1 MRRRPHPLLRALTV
15 GVLALVALV
24 EVFPYLWM
32 VSTSLKDLAEV
43 TRFPPTFWP
52 SPARWDNY
60 AKAWA
65 SGPFL
70 RYALNNAVQTVAILV
85 LQLFFACPRKSLI
98 ACGLLVLQLF
108 FACLA
113 GFAFSKLRFPGR
125 DACFLVVIACLI
137 VPPQVRFVP
146 LYMLF
151 SKVGLLNTYASLVL
165 PYAVSALG
173 TFLIRE
179 AFMQISDDIVDAAR
193 VDGAG
198 TFTLIFRILAP
209 IARPTLVA
217 FSLFSVVYHWNDFF
231 WPLVMTTTDAVRTL
245 PIGVAMLREEGTG
258 ARWHIIMA
266 GSMFVVA
273 PVLAVFM
280 AAQRHIIRAFT
291 FTTLK

>member
-1 MRRRPHPLLRALTV
+1 MSARGPALRSLILAAL
-15 GVLALVALV
+15 GLVAIV

-32 VSTSLKDLAEV
+32 VSTSLQDMAAV
-43 TRFPPTFWP
+43 TRVPPTLWP
-52 SPARWDNY
+52 ETLHWENY

-70 RYALNNAVQTVAILV
+70 RYAVNNAVQTVGIV
-85 LQLFFACPRKSLI
+85 VCQLFF
-98 ACGLLVLQLF
+98 G
-108 FACLA
+108 CLA
-113 GFAFSKLRFPGR
+113 GFAFSKLHFPGR

-151 SKVGLLNTYASLVL
+151 SKVGLLNTYASLIV
-165 PYAVSALG
+165 PYSVSALG

-179 AFMQISDDIVDAAR
+179 AFLQVSDDIVDAAR

-198 TFTLIFRILAP
+198 TFTIIFRVLAP

-231 WPLVMTTTDAVRTL
+231 WPLVMTTNEAVRTL

-258 ARWHIIMA
+258 DKWHVIMA

-273 PVLAVFM
+273 PVLLVFVV
-280 AAQRHIIRAFT
+280 AQRHIIRAFT
-291 FTTLK
+291 FTSLK

>member
-1 MRRRPHPLLRALTV
+1 MVSRRPSLLRVLTLVAL
-15 GVLALVALV
+15 GVVALV
-24 EVFPYLWM
+24 EVFPYVWM
-32 VSTSLKDLAEV
+32 VSTSLKDLPSV
-43 TRFPPTFWP
+43 TQFPPTWIP
-52 SPARWDNY
+52 RPPRWDNY
-60 AKAWA
+60 ARAWA

-70 RYALNNAVQTVAILV
+70 LYFVNSAIQTLAILV
-85 LQLFFACPRKSLI
+85 LQL
-98 ACGLLVLQLF
+98 VLG
-108 FACLA
+108 CLA
-113 GFAFSKLRFPGR
+113 AFAFAKLRFPGR
-125 DACFLVVIACLI
+125 DAAFLVVIACLI

-151 SKVGLLNTYASLVL
+151 AKVGLLNSYTSLVL

-179 AFMQISDDIVDAAR
+179 AFMQVSDDIVDAAR

-198 TFTLIFRILAP
+198 TLTVIFRIMAP

-231 WPLVMTTTDAVRTL
+231 WPLVMTTSDAVRTL

-258 ARWHIIMA
+258 ARWHVIMA

-273 PVLAVFM
+273 PVLAVFVL
-280 AAQRHIIRAFT
+280 AQRHIIRAFT
-291 FTTLK
+291 FTTMK

>member
-1 MRRRPHPLLRALTV
+1 MSARRALTLAAL
-15 GVLALVALV
+15 GVVAVV

-32 VSTSLKDLAEV
+32 ISTSLKDMAGV
-43 TRFPPTFWP
+43 TSFPPSLWP
-52 SPARWDNY
+52 ESLHWENY
-60 AKAWA
+60 ARAWA

-70 RYALNNAVQTVAILV
+70 RYAVNNAVQTVGIV
-85 LQLFFACPRKSLI
+85 VCQLFF
-98 ACGLLVLQLF
+98 G
-108 FACLA
+108 CLA

-151 SKVGLLNTYASLVL
+151 SKVGLLNTYASLIV

-179 AFMQISDDIVDAAR
+179 AFLQVSDDIVDAAR

-198 TFTLIFRILAP
+198 TFTIIFRVLAP

-231 WPLVMTTTDAVRTL
+231 WPLVMTTNEAVRTL

-258 ARWHIIMA
+258 DKWHVIMA
-266 GSMFVVA
+266 GSIFVVA
-273 PVLAVFM
+273 PVLLVFVI
-280 AAQRHIIRAFT
+280 AQRHIIRAFT
-291 FTTLK
+291 FTSLK

>member
-1 MRRRPHPLLRALTV
+1 MTSSNPFIRWVTIA
-15 GVLALVALV
+15 VLAAVALV

-32 VSTSLKDLAEV
+32 LTTSLKDLPSV
-43 TRFPPTFWP
+43 TQFPPTLLP
-52 SPARWDNY
+52 HPPRWDSY
-60 AKAWA
+60 AKAWS

-70 RYALNNAVQTVAILV
+70 RYAMNNAIQTLGILV
-85 LQLFFACPRKSLI
+85 LQLFF
-98 ACGLLVLQLF
+98 G
-108 FACLA
+108 CLA
-113 GFAFSKLRFPGR
+113 GYGFSKVRFRGR
-125 DACFLVVIACLI
+125 DACFLIVIACLV

-151 SKVGLLNTYASLVL
+151 SKLSLLNTYASLIL

-198 TFTLIFRILAP
+198 VLTLIFRIMAP

-231 WPLVMTTTDAVRTL
+231 WPLVMTTNEAVRTL

-273 PVLAVFM
+273 PVLVVFAV
-280 AAQRHIIRAFT
+280 AQRHIIRAFQ
-291 FTTLK
+291 FTSLK

>member
-1 MRRRPHPLLRALTV
+1 VTARSPLLRAVVL
-15 GVLALVALV
+15 LALAGVALA

-32 VSTSLKDLAEV
+32 VSTSLKDLGSV
-43 TRFPPTFWP
+43 TQFPPSLWP
-52 SPARWDNY
+52 SPPRWDNY
-60 AKAWA
+60 ARAWQ
-65 SGPFL
+65 SGPFP
-70 RYALNNAVQTVAILV
+70 RYAWNNAVQTAGILV
-85 LQLFFACPRKSLI
+85 CQ
-98 ACGLLVLQLF
+98 LVLG
-108 FACLA
+108 CLA
-113 GFAFSKLRFPGR
+113 AYAFAKLRFRGR
-125 DACFLVVIACLI
+125 DAAFLVVIACLI

-151 SKVGLLNTYASLVL
+151 SRLGLLDTYASLIV

-179 AFMQISDDIVDAAR
+179 AFMQVPDDIVDAAR

-198 TFTLIFRILAP
+198 TVTIVFRILAP
-209 IARPTLVA
+209 IAKPAIIA

-231 WPLVMTTTDAVRTL
+231 WPLVMTTKESVRTL
-245 PIGVAMLREEGTG
+245 PVGVAMLREEGTG

-273 PVLAVFM
+273 PVLVVF
-280 AAQRHIIRAFT
+280 ALAQRQIIRAFT

>member
-1 MRRRPHPLLRALTV
+1 MTSSSPLIRALTIA
-15 GVLALVALV
+15 GLAAVALV

-32 VSTSLKDLAEV
+32 LSTSLKDLPSV
-43 TRFPPTFWP
+43 TQFPPTLLP
-52 SPARWDNY
+52 HPPRWDNY
-60 AKAWA
+60 AKAWS

-70 RYALNNAVQTVAILV
+70 HYAMNNVIQTLGILV
-85 LQLFFACPRKSLI
+85 LQLFF
-98 ACGLLVLQLF
+98 G
-108 FACLA
+108 CLA
-113 GFAFSKLRFPGR
+113 GYGFSKVRFRGR
-125 DACFLVVIACLI
+125 DACFLIVIACLV

-151 SKVGLLNTYASLVL
+151 SKVGLLNTYASLIL

-198 TFTLIFRILAP
+198 VLTIIFRIMAP

-231 WPLVMTTTDAVRTL
+231 WPLVMTTNEAVRTL

-273 PVLAVFM
+273 PVLLVFAV
-280 AAQRHIIRAFT
+280 AQRHIIRAFT
-291 FTTLK
+291 FTSLK

>member
-1 MRRRPHPLLRALTV
+1 MTSSSLLIRGLTIT
-15 GVLALVALV
+15 VLAAVALV

-32 VSTSLKDLAEV
+32 LTTSLKDLSSV
-43 TRFPPTFWP
+43 TQFPPTLLP
-52 SPARWDNY
+52 HPPRWDNY
-60 AKAWA
+60 AKAWN

-70 RYALNNAVQTVAILV
+70 RYAMNNAIQTLGILV
-85 LQLFFACPRKSLI
+85 LQLFF
-98 ACGLLVLQLF
+98 G
-108 FACLA
+108 CLA
-113 GFAFSKLRFPGR
+113 GYGFSKVRFRGR
-125 DACFLVVIACLI
+125 DACFLIVIACLV

-151 SKVGLLNTYASLVL
+151 SKLGLLNTYASLIL

-173 TFLIRE
+173 TFLFRE

-198 TFTLIFRILAP
+198 VLTIIFRIMAP

-231 WPLVMTTTDAVRTL
+231 WPLVMTTNEAVRTL

-273 PVLAVFM
+273 PVLVVFAV
-280 AAQRHIIRAFT
+280 AQRHIIRAFT
-291 FTTLK
+291 FTSLK

>member
-1 MRRRPHPLLRALTV
+1 MTGRRLAVRGLTLV
-15 GVLALVALV
+15 VLAAVALV

-32 VSTSLKDLAEV
+32 LSTSLKDLPSV
-43 TRFPPTFWP
+43 TQFPPTLV
-52 SPARWDNY
+52 PAPPHWENY
-60 AKAWA
+60 ARAWQ

-70 RYALNNAVQTVAILV
+70 RYALNNVVQTLGILV
-85 LQLFFACPRKSLI
+85 LQLFF
-98 ACGLLVLQLF
+98 G
-108 FACLA
+108 CLA
-113 GFAFSKLRFPGR
+113 AYAFAKLRFRGR
-125 DACFLVVIACLI
+125 DLCFLIVIACLI

-151 SKVGLLNTYASLVL
+151 SHLGLLNTYASLIV

-198 TFTLIFRILAP
+198 VFTLIFRIMVP
-209 IARPTLVA
+209 IAKPTIVA

-231 WPLVMTTTDAVRTL
+231 WPLVMTTTEAVRTL
-245 PIGVAMLREEGTG
+245 PVGVAMLREEGTG

-266 GSMFVVA
+266 GTMFVVI
-273 PVLAVFM
+273 PVLAVFVV
-280 AAQRHIIRAFT
+280 AQRHIIRAFT
-291 FTTLK
+291 FTSLK

>member
-1 MRRRPHPLLRALTV
+1 MTARARALRAAT
-15 GVLALVALV
+15 VLALGAVAAV

-32 VSTSLKDLAEV
+32 LSTSLKDLPSV
-43 TRFPPTFWP
+43 TQFPPALIP
-52 SPARWDNY
+52 NPPRWDNY
-60 AKAWA
+60 AVAWR

-70 RYALNNAVQTVAILV
+70 RYAINNAVQTLGILV
-85 LQLFFACPRKSLI
+85 LQLFF
-98 ACGLLVLQLF
+98 G
-108 FACLA
+108 CLA
-113 GFAFSKLRFPGR
+113 AYGFSKVRFPGR
-125 DACFLVVIACLI
+125 DACFLVVIACLV

-151 SKVGLLNTYASLVL
+151 SKVGLLNTYASLIL

-179 AFMQISDDIVDAAR
+179 AFMQISDDVVDAAR

-198 TFTLIFRILAP
+198 LFTLIFRVMVP
-209 IARPTLVA
+209 IAMPTIVA
-217 FSLFSVVYHWNDFF
+217 FSLFSVVFHWNDFF
-231 WPLVMTTTDAVRTL
+231 WPLVMTTNEAVRTL

-273 PVLAVFM
+273 PVLVVF
-280 AAQRHIIRAFT
+280 AIAQRHIIRAFT
-291 FTTLK
+291 FASLK

>member
-1 MRRRPHPLLRALTV
+1 MTSPNPLIRWLTIA
-15 GVLALVALV
+15 VLAVVALI

-32 VSTSLKDLAEV
+32 LTTSLKDLASV
-43 TRFPPTFWP
+43 TQFPPTFLP
-52 SPARWDNY
+52 DPPRWDNY
-60 AKAWA
+60 AKAWG

-70 RYALNNAVQTVAILV
+70 RYAVNNAVQTAGILA
-85 LQLFFACPRKSLI
+85 LQLFF
-98 ACGLLVLQLF
+98 G
-108 FACLA
+108 CLA
-113 GFAFSKLRFPGR
+113 GYGFSKVRFPGR

-151 SKVGLLNTYASLVL
+151 SKVGLLNTYASLIV

-198 TFTLIFRILAP
+198 LFTLIFRIMAP
-209 IARPTLVA
+209 IAKPAIVA

-231 WPLVMTTTDAVRTL
+231 WPLVMTTNEAVRTL

-273 PVLAVFM
+273 PVLLVFVV
-280 AAQRHIIRAFT
+280 AQRHIIRAFT
-291 FTTLK
+291 FTSLK

>member
-1 MRRRPHPLLRALTV
+1 MSARGPALRSLILAAL
-15 GVLALVALV
+15 GLVAIA

-32 VSTSLKDLAEV
+32 VSTSLQDMAAV
-43 TRFPPTFWP
+43 TRVPPTLWP
-52 SPARWDNY
+52 ETLHWENY
-60 AKAWA
+60 AKAWT

-70 RYALNNAVQTVAILV
+70 RYAVNNAVQTVGIV
-85 LQLFFACPRKSLI
+85 VCQLFF
-98 ACGLLVLQLF
+98 G
-108 FACLA
+108 CLA

-151 SKVGLLNTYASLVL
+151 SKVGLLNTYASLIV

-179 AFMQISDDIVDAAR
+179 AFLQVPDDIVDAAR

-198 TFTLIFRILAP
+198 TFTIIFRVLAP

-231 WPLVMTTTDAVRTL
+231 WPLVMTTNEAVRTL

-258 ARWHIIMA
+258 DKWHVIMA

-273 PVLAVFM
+273 PVLLVFVI
-280 AAQRHIIRAFT
+280 AQRHIIRAFT
-291 FTTLK
+291 FTSLK

>member
-1 MRRRPHPLLRALTV
+1 VTSANPFVRWLTV
-15 GVLALVALV
+15 GALAVVALV

-32 VSTSLKDLAEV
+32 LSTSLKDLPAV
-43 TRFPPTFWP
+43 TQFPPTLFP
-52 SPARWDNY
+52 HPPQLDNY

-70 RYALNNAVQTVAILV
+70 HYALNNVVQTVGILV
-85 LQLFFACPRKSLI
+85 FQVFF
-98 ACGLLVLQLF
+98 G
-108 FACLA
+108 CLA
-113 GFAFSKLRFPGR
+113 GYGFSKVRFRGR
-125 DACFLVVIACLI
+125 DACFLIVIACLV

-151 SKVGLLNTYASLVL
+151 SKVGLLNTYASLIL

-179 AFMQISDDIVDAAR
+179 AFMQIADDIVDAAR

-198 TFTLIFRILAP
+198 LFTIIFRIMAP

-217 FSLFSVVYHWNDFF
+217 FSLFSAVYHWNDFF

-273 PVLAVFM
+273 PVLVVFAV
-280 AAQRHIIRAFT
+280 AQRHIIRAFT
-291 FTTLK
+291 FTSLR

>member
-1 MRRRPHPLLRALTV
+1 MTSSSLLIRGLTIT
-15 GVLALVALV
+15 VLAAVALV

-32 VSTSLKDLAEV
+32 LTTSLKDLPSV
-43 TRFPPTFWP
+43 TQFPPTLLP
-52 SPARWDNY
+52 HPPRWDNY
-60 AKAWA
+60 AKAWN

-70 RYALNNAVQTVAILV
+70 HYAMNNVVQTLGILV
-85 LQLFFACPRKSLI
+85 LQLFF
-98 ACGLLVLQLF
+98 G
-108 FACLA
+108 CLA
-113 GFAFSKLRFPGR
+113 GYGFSKVRFRGR
-125 DACFLVVIACLI
+125 DACFLIVIACLI

-151 SKVGLLNTYASLVL
+151 SKLGLINTYASLIV

-173 TFLIRE
+173 TFLIRD
-179 AFMQISDDIVDAAR
+179 AFLQVSDDIVDAAR

-198 TFTLIFRILAP
+198 TFTIIFRVLAP

-231 WPLVMTTTDAVRTL
+231 WPLVMTTNEAVRTL

-258 ARWHIIMA
+258 DRWHVIMA

-273 PVLAVFM
+273 PVLVVFAV
-280 AAQRHIIRAFT
+280 AQRHIIRAFT
-291 FTTLK
+291 FTSLK

>member
-1 MRRRPHPLLRALTV
+1 MTSSSPLIRAFTIAA
-15 GVLALVALV
+15 LAAVALV

-32 VSTSLKDLAEV
+32 LTTSLKDLPSV
-43 TRFPPTFWP
+43 TQFPPTLLP
-52 SPARWDNY
+52 HPPRWDNY
-60 AKAWA
+60 ARAWS

-70 RYALNNAVQTVAILV
+70 HYAMNNVIQTLGILV
-85 LQLFFACPRKSLI
+85 LQLFF
-98 ACGLLVLQLF
+98 G
-108 FACLA
+108 CLA
-113 GFAFSKLRFPGR
+113 GYGFSKVRFRGR
-125 DACFLVVIACLI
+125 DACFLIVIACLV

-151 SKVGLLNTYASLVL
+151 SKLGLLNTYASLIV

-198 TFTLIFRILAP
+198 VLTIIFRIMAP

-231 WPLVMTTTDAVRTL
+231 WPLVMTTNEAVRTL

-273 PVLAVFM
+273 PVLVVFAV
-280 AAQRHIIRAFT
+280 AQRHIIRAFT
-291 FTTLK
+291 FTSLK

>member
-1 MRRRPHPLLRALTV
+1 VTSANPFVRWLTV
-15 GVLALVALV
+15 GALAVVALV

-32 VSTSLKDLAEV
+32 LSTSLKDLPAV
-43 TRFPPTFWP
+43 TQFPPTLFP
-52 SPARWDNY
+52 HPPQLDNY

-70 RYALNNAVQTVAILV
+70 YYALNNVVQTVGILV
-85 LQLFFACPRKSLI
+85 FQVFF
-98 ACGLLVLQLF
+98 G
-108 FACLA
+108 CLA
-113 GFAFSKLRFPGR
+113 GYGFSKVRFRGR
-125 DACFLVVIACLI
+125 DACFLIVIACLV

-151 SKVGLLNTYASLVL
+151 SKVGLLNTYASLIL

-179 AFMQISDDIVDAAR
+179 AFMQIADDIVDAAR

-198 TFTLIFRILAP
+198 LFTIIFRIMAP

-217 FSLFSVVYHWNDFF
+217 FSLFSAVYHWNDFF

-273 PVLAVFM
+273 PVLVVFAV
-280 AAQRHIIRAFT
+280 AQRHIIRAFT
-291 FTTLK
+291 FTSLR

>member
-1 MRRRPHPLLRALTV
+1 MTSSSPVIRGLTIA
-15 GVLALVALV
+15 VLAAVALV

-32 VSTSLKDLAEV
+32 LSTSLKDLPSV
-43 TRFPPTFWP
+43 TQFPPTLLP
-52 SPARWDNY
+52 HPPRWDNY
-60 AKAWA
+60 AKAWN

-70 RYALNNAVQTVAILV
+70 RYAMNNAVQTLGILV
-85 LQLFFACPRKSLI
+85 LQLFF
-98 ACGLLVLQLF
+98 G
-108 FACLA
+108 CLA
-113 GFAFSKLRFPGR
+113 GYGFSKVRFRGR
-125 DACFLVVIACLI
+125 DACFLIVIACLV

-151 SKVGLLNTYASLVL
+151 SKVGLLNTYASLIL

-198 TFTLIFRILAP
+198 VLTIIFRVMAP

-231 WPLVMTTTDAVRTL
+231 WPLVMTTNEAVRTL

-273 PVLAVFM
+273 PVLVVFVV
-280 AAQRHIIRAFT
+280 AQRHIIRAFQ
-291 FTTLK
+291 FTSLK

>member
-1 MRRRPHPLLRALTV
+1 VSLRRASVRAITLAA
-15 GVLALVALV
+15 LALVAIA
-24 EVFPYLWM
+24 EVFPYVWM
-32 VSTSLKDLAEV
+32 ISTSLKDMAGV
-43 TRFPPTFWP
+43 TRFPPALWP
-52 SPARWDNY
+52 APPHWENY

-70 RYALNNAVQTVAILV
+70 RYAVNNAIQTVSILV
-85 LQLFFACPRKSLI
+85 CQLFF
-98 ACGLLVLQLF
+98 G
-108 FACLA
+108 CLA
-113 GFAFSKLRFPGR
+113 GFAFSKLRWRGR

-151 SKVGLLNTYASLVL
+151 SKLGLLNTYASLIV

-179 AFMQISDDIVDAAR
+179 AFLQVSDDIVDAAR

-198 TFTLIFRILAP
+198 TFTIIFRVLAP

-231 WPLVMTTTDAVRTL
+231 WPLVMTTSEAVRTL

-258 ARWHIIMA
+258 DRWHIIMA

-273 PVLAVFM
+273 PVLVAFVV
-280 AAQRHIIRAFT
+280 AQRHIIRAFT
-291 FTTLK
+291 FTSLK

>member
-1 MRRRPHPLLRALTV
+1 MTSANPLVRWLTV
-15 GVLALVALV
+15 AALAAVALV

-32 VSTSLKDLAEV
+32 VTTSLKDLQSV
-43 TRFPPTFWP
+43 TQFPPTLLP
-52 SPARWDNY
+52 SPPRWDNY
-60 AKAWA
+60 AKAWS
-65 SGPFL
+65 SGPFPQ
-70 RYALNNAVQTVAILV
+70 YFVNNVVQTIAILAC
-85 LQLFFACPRKSLI
+85 QLL
-98 ACGLLVLQLF
+98 

-113 GFAFSKLRFPGR
+113 AFAFSKLRFRGR

-146 LYMLF
+146 LYIMF
-151 SKVGLLNTYASLVL
+151 SHLGLVNTYAALIL

-198 TFTLIFRILAP
+198 VLTLIFRILVP
-209 IARPTLVA
+209 IAKPTIIA
-217 FSLFSVVYHWNDFF
+217 FSLFSIVYHWNDFF
-231 WPLVMTTTDAVRTL
+231 WPLVMTTNEAVRTL
-245 PIGVAMLREEGTG
+245 PVGVAMLREEGTG

-273 PVLAVFM
+273 PVLAVFVV
-280 AAQRHIIRAFT
+280 AQRHIIRAFT
-291 FTTLK
+291 FTSLK